1 MKTSGFLLLFFH
13 FDRAV
18 RADLLAES
26 ARDARFNVAFHN
38 LVVVDTTVCFVEL
51 EAFLRADL
59 LAEAA
64 SLAKLCEYDMADVVV
79 FGYDRFEFFYQ
90 ACLVNVS
97 PRSNALWFKLLR
109 PVSFR

>member
-1 MKTSGFLLLFFH
+1 
-13 FDRAV
+13 
-18 RADLLAES
+18 
-26 ARDARFNVAFHN
+26 
-38 LVVVDTTVCFVEL
+38 
-51 EAFLRADL
+51 
-59 LAEAA
+59 
-64 SLAKLCEYDMADVVV
+64 MADVVV